1 VDFTALKPQTRD
13 FLTEVFTHI
22 FVNSQRTTPIVHMD
36 MDSLT
41 LTRNRATIEEI
52 FMKATRVQAL
62 AMGLVYFLSAMAKD
76 TSVGDGEF
84 SKFLRWAIGL
94 AKETLRT
101 GVDMVSV
108 L

>member
-1 VDFTALKPQTRD
+1 MTLKPQARD
-13 FLTEVFTHI
+13 FLKEVFIHI

-52 FMKATRVQAL
+52 FIKATRVQTL
-62 AMGLVYFLSAMAKD
+62 AMGLVYCLSAMAKD
-76 TSVGDGEF
+76 TSAGDGDF
-84 SKFLRWAIGL
+84 SKFLRWAIGV

-101 GVDMVSV
+101 GVDLVSV